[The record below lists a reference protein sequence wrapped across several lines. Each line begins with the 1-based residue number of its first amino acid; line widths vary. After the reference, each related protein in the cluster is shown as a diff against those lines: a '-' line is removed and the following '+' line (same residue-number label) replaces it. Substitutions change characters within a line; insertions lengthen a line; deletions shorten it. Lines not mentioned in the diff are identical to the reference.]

1 MPGDCMPAVVNLT
14 ENNLIAALGD
24 YLKAV
29 LGETT
34 TIIRSQGNR
43 ASLPIGDFV
52 LMTPI
57 NLPAKSMGVVTY
69 TDDEIEQARHDTR
82 TLDWRVQLDFYGD
95 IAQSWAAT
103 VATLFRTEYSAD
115 LFKDT
120 GLVPLYAEDPIQMSI
135 VQSEQQWNN
144 RWVLDVH
151 LQPRIIITTPQQF
164 ADQLNIDTAE
174 VDATFPPGV

>member
-1 MPGDCMPAVVNLT
+1 MPGDCMPATINLS

-29 LGETT
+29 LGDSTMV
-34 TIIRSQGNR
+34 IRSQGNR
-43 ASLPIGDFV
+43 VSLPTGDFV

-57 NLPAKSMGVVTY
+57 NLPAKSMGVVSY
-69 TDDEIEQARHDTR
+69 TDDEIDQARHDTR

-115 LFKDT
+115 LFEGT
-120 GLVPLYAEDPIQMSI
+120 GLAPLYAEDPMQSTI
-135 VQSEQQWNN
+135 VQSEDQWNN
-144 RWVLDVH
+144 RWILDVH

-164 ADQLNIDTAE
+164 ADQLNIDVAE
-174 VDATFPPGV
+174 TNARFPPGA